1 MLVMPALCVRA
12 RKQLRLMSDVRTI
25 DCEEALRRLFDYI
38 DAELAGEP
46 QREMEHHLERCRIC
60 FSRLEF
66 EKRLKA
72 HTADLGREPVSED
85 LERRVRALLD
95 SFKC

>member
-1 MLVMPALCVRA
+1 
-12 RKQLRLMSDVRTI
+12 MSDVRTI
-25 DCEEALRRLFDYI
+25 NCEEALRRLFEYI

-46 QREMEHHLERCRIC
+46 QREMEHHLERCRSC

-66 EKRLKA
+66 EKRLKV
-72 HTADLGREPVSED
+72 HTAELGQEAVSED
-85 LERRVRALLD
+85 LEQRVRGLLD

>member
-1 MLVMPALCVRA
+1 
-12 RKQLRLMSDVRTI
+12 MSDVRTI
-25 DCEEALRRLFDYI
+25 NCEEALRRLFDYI

-46 QREMEHHLERCRIC
+46 QREMEHHLARCRSC

-72 HTADLGREPVSED
+72 HTAELGQEPVSED
-85 LERRVRALLD
+85 LEQRVRALLD

>member
-1 MLVMPALCVRA
+1 MR
-12 RKQLRLMSDVRTI
+12 DVRTI
-25 DCEEALRRLFDYI
+25 NCEEALRRLFDYV

-46 QREMEHHLERCRIC
+46 QREMEQHLERCRSC

-72 HTADLGREPVSED
+72 HTAELGQEPVSDE

>member
-1 MLVMPALCVRA
+1 
-12 RKQLRLMSDVRTI
+12 MSDARTI
-25 DCEEALRRLFDYI
+25 NCEEALRRLFDYL

-46 QREMEHHLERCRIC
+46 RREMDEHLQRCRSC

-72 HTADLGREPVSED
+72 HTAELGHEPVTED
-85 LERRVRALLD
+85 LEQRIRALLD

>member
-1 MLVMPALCVRA
+1 
-12 RKQLRLMSDVRTI
+12 MSDIHPI
-25 DCEEALRRLFDYI
+25 DCEQALQRLFDYI

-46 QREMEHHLERCRIC
+46 RREMEHHLARCRSC

-72 HTADLGREPVSED
+72 HTADLGQEPVGED
-85 LERRVRALLD
+85 LDQRVRALLD
-95 SFKC
+95 SFKN

>member
-1 MLVMPALCVRA
+1 
-12 RKQLRLMSDVRTI
+12 MSDARTI
-25 DCEEALRRLFDYI
+25 NCEEALRRLFDYL
-38 DAELAGEP
+38 DAELAGVP
-46 QREMEHHLERCRIC
+46 QREMDEHLQRCRSC

-72 HTADLGREPVSED
+72 HTAELGHEPVTED
-85 LERRVRALLD
+85 LEQRIRALLD

>member
-1 MLVMPALCVRA
+1 MTDIRP
-12 RKQLRLMSDVRTI
+12 I
-25 DCEEALRRLFDYI
+25 NCEEALRRLFDYI
-38 DAELAGEP
+38 DAELAGESH
-46 QREMEHHLERCRIC
+46 REMEQHLERCRSC

-72 HTADLGREPVSED
+72 HTADLGQEPVSED
-85 LERRVRALLD
+85 LQQRLRALLD

>member
-1 MLVMPALCVRA
+1 
-12 RKQLRLMSDVRTI
+12 MSDVRVI
-25 DCEEALRRLFDYI
+25 DCEEALNRLLDYL

-46 QREMEHHLERCRIC
+46 NREMEHHLARCRTC

-72 HTADLGREPVSED
+72 HTAELGHEPVGDD
-85 LERRVRALLD
+85 LQQRIRALLD

>member
-1 MLVMPALCVRA
+1 MN
-12 RKQLRLMSDVRTI
+12 DVRMI
-25 DCEEALRRLFDYI
+25 DCEEALRRLFEYI

-46 QREMEHHLERCRIC
+46 QREMEHHLERCRSC

-72 HTADLGREPVSED
+72 YTGDLGQEPVSED
-85 LERRVRALLD
+85 LERRVRTLLD

>member
-1 MLVMPALCVRA
+1 
-12 RKQLRLMSDVRTI
+12 MSDVRTI
-25 DCEEALRRLFDYI
+25 DCEEAIRRLFDYI

-46 QREMEHHLERCRIC
+46 QREMEEHLERCRSC

-72 HTADLGREPVSED
+72 HTAELGREPVSEG
-85 LERRVRALLD
+85 LEQRIRALLD